1 MANVFSTI
9 KLKRHTSSANYA
21 PVELSEGEFAINLI
35 DGNFYY
41 GGLQGNN
48 VLQNFA
54 FNEFTASKIFVP
66 GTGSITMESGSIT
79 IQTGS
84 ITLATG
90 SEISSTSGSFGVVSA
105 SKYVG
110 IPTSTTYQTGSD
122 PTSSLN
128 NLKILNFDSQ
138 IFVTSD
144 SSSGQLTLQF
154 GFASL
159 PDQDFSSTYN
169 TDRFSLQ
176 AQAYTLTSTFNTVA
190 GVSVISQSF
199 QATKQFAY
207 GAPDPSFTLST
218 TGSIADPLTVNTA
231 SYSLNAFTQPDALFI
246 TGDLDVTS
254 SLFVVDGAGVSQ
266 TIVVSASLDLNKINP
281 GATRFTNYDVT
292 GLSPGGAEY
301 VTNTGSE
308 TANTNISIERG
319 VSGSIT
325 WVGVAGVANGWTL
338 DNVVSGSPRTITR
351 TGTYSGT
358 NAWVRATWTS
368 SQGAGSDGFDQYIA
382 TTIKAINSRP
392 ISVRTGASTS
402 SSFSQGELGD
412 NEGQLTHWLNGVG
425 VEDGHIY
432 FNQGTSNLVTSVTNS
447 SAAYLYI
454 VMDDDVT
461 ITDIVNAGGF
471 SELGNFNSP
480 VTVGPYKYYRTQFQN
495 GADEYRFVINPA

>member
-21 PVELSEGEFAINLI
+21 PLELSEGEFAINLI

-110 IPTSTTYQTGSD
+110 IPNSTTYQTGSD
-122 PTSSLN
+122 PTASLA
-128 NLKILNFDSQ
+128 NLKILNFDTQ

-144 SSSGQLTLQF
+144 SASGQLTLQF
-154 GFASL
+154 GLATL
-159 PDQDFSSTYN
+159 PTQNFTNTYD

-176 AQAYTLTSTFNTVA
+176 SQAFTLKSTFDTVA

-199 QATKQFAY
+199 RATKEGGY
-207 GAPDPSFTLST
+207 GSPDPGFLLAT

-231 SYSLNAFTQPDALFI
+231 SYTLNAFASPDQFFI
-246 TGDLDVTS
+246 TGNLDITS

-266 TIVVSASLDLNKINP
+266 TIVASASLDLNKINP
-281 GATRFTNYDVT
+281 GATKMKNIDLT
-292 GLSPGGAEY
+292 GLSPGGAAY

-319 VSGSIT
+319 VSGTIT
-325 WVGVAGVANGWTL
+325 FTSESGAANGWTI
-338 DNVVSGSPRTITR
+338 DNMSSASPQTVTRAATYITSNDMFVRT
-351 TGTYSGT
+351 
-358 NAWVRATWTS
+358 AWTS
-368 SQGAGSDGFDQYIA
+368 SQGRS
-382 TTIKAINSRP
+382 
-392 ISVRTGASTS
+392 
-402 SSFSQGELGD
+402 
-412 NEGQLTHWLNGVG
+412 
-425 VEDGHIY
+425 
-432 FNQGTSNLVTSVTNS
+432 
-447 SAAYLYI
+447 
-454 VMDDDVT
+454 
-461 ITDIVNAGGF
+461 
-471 SELGNFNSP
+471 
-480 VTVGPYKYYRTQFQN
+480 
-495 GADEYRFVINPA
+495 